1 MVKFKQIVVIENE
14 QILNTIHLV
23 YRLTYLRDTAIAR
36 FIDDSV
42 LQNLNS
48 LLYMNSQ
55 EIVNHIFQNKDILA
69 ELLGKMR
76 SASMQVKHD
85 AIEFFMEVCQMSKN
99 MQMAARYCFFET
111 MNSFNLIEILAE
123 TFNIYYPDIL
133 TLKFEA
139 YQQYDPLIDYLVN
152 LTTKKEEEK
161 EQVTEIKTIIE
172 DFLKPHDKYDIVK
185 LDLLKINA
193 IEILMNI
200 T

>member
-1 MVKFKQIVVIENE
+1 
-14 QILNTIHLV
+14 
-23 YRLTYLRDTAIAR
+23 
-36 FIDDSV
+36 
-42 LQNLNS
+42 
-48 LLYMNSQ
+48 
-55 EIVNHIFQNKDILA
+55 
-69 ELLGKMR
+69 
-76 SASMQVKHD
+76 
-85 AIEFFMEVCQMSKN
+85 MSKN

-123 TFNIYYPDIL
+123 TFNIYYPDL
-133 TLKFEA
+133 STLKFEA
-139 YQQYDPLIDYLVN
+139 YQQYDSLIDYLVT

-161 EQVTEIKTIIE
+161 EQVSEIKTIIE